1 MRYSPSTMTKNT
13 WCATLIYIYVPD
25 VHTHHLSRD
34 TALASCSGVLG
45 FGTFLALGSLF
56 AFGFAFAFA
65 TPFSSAGVDPLD
77 PETAPLESSMLVLNS
92 LGIIAPASHLNST
105 CTHTTHIFIYLYTS
119 VCVYMSPHFHVP
131 TFYITIEAHELLGNL
146 VVDLRCLAD
155 LQWLRHTLHWS
166 LWCAVPAQKEAKL
179 LPRALT
185 HIDILYIF
193 N

>member
-1 MRYSPSTMTKNT
+1 MYIYTYIYIQGYVSQE
-13 WCATLIYIYVPD
+13 TLDLQDQGRSFRQCLNSQHIFLIYIYNNYQYTYTRNEILSKYHDQKHVVCHSHIYIYIYVPD

-119 VCVYMSPHFHVP
+119 VCVHVP
-131 TFYITIEAHELLGNL
+131 T
-146 VVDLRCLAD
+146 
-155 LQWLRHTLHWS
+155 
-166 LWCAVPAQKEAKL
+166 
-179 LPRALT
+179 LPCP
-185 HIDILYIF
+185 HILYH
-193 N
+193 NRGT